1 MRPDEAAPSAAP
13 SAAPVQRAPFAN
25 REFYLRVVSALVL
38 GAAVLGSL
46 MVGGW
51 AFAAVWLIAGVVG
64 AAEWLAMT
72 RSEPLAPLLGL
83 TGATLLAGLVAV
95 LLGAPAW
102 VPLLILVAGSLGL
115 FALGHGPGR
124 RKPVWG
130 LLGGAVVA
138 LVPTLLRIDPGI
150 GIVGPAWMFAV
161 VWSTDSVAYFT
172 GRLIGGPK
180 LMPRVSPKKTW
191 SGAIGGLAAGV
202 VGGTATVLIARAH
215 GWEALPAISTGLV
228 AVVSGLAS
236 ILSMGGDLVESGLKR
251 RYGVKDSGRSIP
263 GHGGVM
269 DRLDGFFAV
278 ALLAGLC
285 LAALRLLN
293 A

>member
-1 MRPDEAAPSAAP
+1 MAGDEAVSPAR
-13 SAAPVQRAPFAN
+13 RAPFAN
-25 REFYLRVVSALVL
+25 REFGLRVASALVL
-38 GAAVLGSL
+38 GAVVLGTL
-46 MVGGW
+46 LLGGW
-51 AFAAVWLIAGVVG
+51 AFAGIWLVAGVVG

-72 RSEPLAPLLGL
+72 RSEPLLPLLGL
-83 TGATLLAGLVAV
+83 TGATLFGVLATA
-95 LLGAPAW
+95 LLGAPVW
-102 VPLLILVAGSLGL
+102 VPVLLLLAGSLGL

-124 RKPVWG
+124 RKPIWG

-138 LVPTLLRIDPGI
+138 LVPTLLRIDPEI

-191 SGAIGGLAAGV
+191 SGALGGLAAGI
-202 VGGTATVLIARAH
+202 VGGTVTVLIARSQ
-215 GWEALPAISTGLV
+215 GWDALPAVSLPLV
-228 AVVSGLAS
+228 AALSGLAS
-236 ILSMGGDLVESGLKR
+236 ILSQGGDLVESALKR

-278 ALLAGLC
+278 AGLAGLC

>member
-1 MRPDEAAPSAAP
+1 MAADEAVSTAR
-13 SAAPVQRAPFAN
+13 RAPFAT
-25 REFYLRVVSALVL
+25 REFGLRVASALVL
-38 GAAVLGSL
+38 GAAVLGTL
-46 MVGGW
+46 IVGGW
-51 AFAAVWLIAGVVG
+51 AFALVWLIAGTVG

-72 RSEPLAPLLGL
+72 RSEPLLPLLGL
-83 TGATLLAGLVAV
+83 TGATMFGALAAV
-95 LLGAPAW
+95 LLGAPPW
-102 VPLLILVAGSLGL
+102 MPLLVLLAGSLGL
-115 FALGHGPGR
+115 LVLGHGPGR

-150 GIVGPAWMFAV
+150 GLVGPAWMFAV

-191 SGAIGGLAAGV
+191 SGALGGLAAGIL
-202 VGGTATVLIARAH
+202 GGTATVLVARAQ
-215 GWEALPAISTGLV
+215 GWDALPALSTAAV
-228 AVVSGLAS
+228 AVLSGLAS
-236 ILSMGGDLVESGLKR
+236 ILSQGGDLVESALKR

-278 ALLAGLC
+278 AGLAGLC

>member
-1 MRPDEAAPSAAP
+1 MAGDEVVSPAR
-13 SAAPVQRAPFAN
+13 RAPFAN
-25 REFYLRVVSALVL
+25 REFGLRVASALVL
-38 GAAVLGSL
+38 GAVVLGTL
-46 MVGGW
+46 LVGGW
-51 AFAAVWLIAGVVG
+51 AFAGIWLIAGVVG

-72 RSEPLAPLLGL
+72 RSEPLLPLLGL
-83 TGATLLAGLVAV
+83 TGATLFGVLATA
-95 LLGAPAW
+95 LLGAPVW
-102 VPLLILVAGSLGL
+102 VPVLLLLAGSLGL

-124 RKPVWG
+124 RKPIWG

-138 LVPTLLRIDPGI
+138 LVPTLLRIDPEI

-191 SGAIGGLAAGV
+191 SGALGGLAAGV
-202 VGGTATVLIARAH
+202 IGGTATLLVARAQ
-215 GWEALPAISTGLV
+215 GWDALPGLSP
-228 AVVSGLAS
+228 AVVAALSGLAS
-236 ILSMGGDLVESGLKR
+236 ILSMGGDLVESALKR

-278 ALLAGLC
+278 AGLAGLC
-285 LAALRLLN
+285 FAALRLLP

>member
-1 MRPDEAAPSAAP
+1 MAGDEVVSPAR
-13 SAAPVQRAPFAN
+13 RAPFAN
-25 REFYLRVVSALVL
+25 REFGLRVASALVL
-38 GAAVLGSL
+38 GAVVLGTL
-46 MVGGW
+46 LVGGW
-51 AFAAVWLIAGVVG
+51 AFAGIWLIAGVVG

-72 RSEPLAPLLGL
+72 RSEPLLPLLGL
-83 TGATLLAGLVAV
+83 TGATLFGVLATV
-95 LLGAPAW
+95 LLGAPVW
-102 VPLLILVAGSLGL
+102 VPALLLLAGSLGL

-124 RKPVWG
+124 RKPIWG

-138 LVPTLLRIDPGI
+138 LVPTLLRIDPEI

-191 SGAIGGLAAGV
+191 SGALGGLAAGI
-202 VGGTATVLIARAH
+202 VGGTVTVLIARSQ
-215 GWEALPAISTGLV
+215 GWDALPAVSPPLV
-228 AVVSGLAS
+228 AALSGLAS
-236 ILSMGGDLVESGLKR
+236 ILSQGGDLVESALKR

-278 ALLAGLC
+278 AGLAGLC

>member
-1 MRPDEAAPSAAP
+1 MAGDEVVSPAR
-13 SAAPVQRAPFAN
+13 RAPFAN
-25 REFYLRVVSALVL
+25 REFGLRVASALVL
-38 GAAVLGSL
+38 GAVVLGTL
-46 MVGGW
+46 LFGGW
-51 AFAAVWLIAGVVG
+51 AFAGIWLIAGVVG

-72 RSEPLAPLLGL
+72 RSEPLLPLLGL
-83 TGATLLAGLVAV
+83 TGATLFAVLATA
-95 LLGAPAW
+95 LLGAPVW
-102 VPLLILVAGSLGL
+102 VPVLLLLAGSLGL

-124 RKPVWG
+124 RKPIWG

-138 LVPTLLRIDPGI
+138 LVPTLLRIDPEI

-191 SGAIGGLAAGV
+191 SGALGGLAAGI
-202 VGGTATVLIARAH
+202 VGGTVTVLIARSQ
-215 GWEALPAISTGLV
+215 GWDALPAVSLPLV
-228 AVVSGLAS
+228 AALSGLAS
-236 ILSMGGDLVESGLKR
+236 ILSQGGDLVESALKR

-278 ALLAGLC
+278 AGLAGLC

>member
-1 MRPDEAAPSAAP
+1 MMARDDVAPPAR
-13 SAAPVQRAPFAN
+13 RAPFAS
-25 REFYLRVVSALVL
+25 REFGLRVASALVL
-38 GAAVLGSL
+38 GAAVLGTL
-46 MVGGW
+46 VAGGW
-51 AFAAVWLIAGVVG
+51 AFALVWLIAGTVG

-83 TGATLLAGLVAV
+83 TGTTLLAALAAV

-102 VPLLILVAGSLGL
+102 VPALALLAGLVALVATGRPP
-115 FALGHGPGR
+115 AR
-124 RKPVWG
+124 RKAVWG
-130 LLGGAVVA
+130 LLGAAVIA
-138 LVPTLLRIDPGI
+138 LVPTLLRIDPQI
-150 GIVGPAWMFAV
+150 GLVGPAWMFAV

-191 SGAIGGLAAGV
+191 SGALGGLAAGMI
-202 VGGTATVLIARAH
+202 GGTATLLIARSQ
-215 GWEALPAISTGLV
+215 GWDALPGLTSAAV
-228 AVVSGLAS
+228 AALSGLAS
-236 ILSMGGDLVESGLKR
+236 ILSQGGDLVESALKR

>member
-1 MRPDEAAPSAAP
+1 MAGDEVVSPAR
-13 SAAPVQRAPFAN
+13 RAPFAN
-25 REFYLRVVSALVL
+25 REFGLRVASALVL
-38 GAAVLGSL
+38 GAVVLGTL
-46 MVGGW
+46 LFGGW
-51 AFAAVWLIAGVVG
+51 AFAGIWLIAGVVG

-72 RSEPLAPLLGL
+72 RSEPLLPLLGL
-83 TGATLLAGLVAV
+83 TGATLFAVLATA
-95 LLGAPAW
+95 LLGAPVW
-102 VPLLILVAGSLGL
+102 VPVLLLLAGSLGL

-124 RKPVWG
+124 RKPIWG

-138 LVPTLLRIDPGI
+138 LVPTLLRIDPEI

-191 SGAIGGLAAGV
+191 SGALGGLAAGI
-202 VGGTATVLIARAH
+202 VGGTVTVLIARSQ
-215 GWEALPAISTGLV
+215 GWDALPAVSLPLV
-228 AVVSGLAS
+228 AALSGLAS
-236 ILSMGGDLVESGLKR
+236 ILSQGGDLVESALKR

-278 ALLAGLC
+278 AGLAGLC
-285 LAALRLLN
+285 LAALRFLN

>member
-1 MRPDEAAPSAAP
+1 MAGDEVVSPAR
-13 SAAPVQRAPFAN
+13 RAPFAN
-25 REFYLRVVSALVL
+25 REFGLRVASALVL
-38 GAAVLGSL
+38 GAVVLGTL
-46 MVGGW
+46 LIGGW
-51 AFAAVWLIAGVVG
+51 AFAGIWLIASVVG

-72 RSEPLAPLLGL
+72 RSEPLLPLLGL
-83 TGATLLAGLVAV
+83 TGATLFGVLATV
-95 LLGAPAW
+95 LLGAPVW
-102 VPLLILVAGSLGL
+102 VPVLLLLAGSLGL

-124 RKPVWG
+124 RKPIWG

-138 LVPTLLRIDPGI
+138 LVPTLLRIDPEI

-191 SGAIGGLAAGV
+191 SGALGGLAAGI
-202 VGGTATVLIARAH
+202 VGGTVTVLIARSQ
-215 GWEALPAISTGLV
+215 GWDALPAVSLPLV
-228 AVVSGLAS
+228 AALSGLAS
-236 ILSMGGDLVESGLKR
+236 ILSQGGDLVESALKR

-278 ALLAGLC
+278 AGLAGLC

>member
-1 MRPDEAAPSAAP
+1 MAGDEAVSPAR
-13 SAAPVQRAPFAN
+13 RAPFAN
-25 REFYLRVVSALVL
+25 REFGLRVASALVL
-38 GAAVLGSL
+38 GAVVLGTL
-46 MVGGW
+46 LVGGW
-51 AFAAVWLIAGVVG
+51 AFAGIWLIAGVVG

-72 RSEPLAPLLGL
+72 RSEPLLPLLGL
-83 TGATLLAGLVAV
+83 TGATLFGVLATA
-95 LLGAPAW
+95 LLGAPVW
-102 VPLLILVAGSLGL
+102 VPVLLLLAGSLGL

-124 RKPVWG
+124 RKPIWG

-138 LVPTLLRIDPGI
+138 LVPTLLRIDPEI

-191 SGAIGGLAAGV
+191 SGALGGLAAGI
-202 VGGTATVLIARAH
+202 VGGTITVLIARSQ
-215 GWEALPAISTGLV
+215 GWDALPAVSLPLV
-228 AVVSGLAS
+228 AALSGLAS
-236 ILSMGGDLVESGLKR
+236 ILSQGGDLVESALKR

-278 ALLAGLC
+278 AGLAGLC

>member
-1 MRPDEAAPSAAP
+1 MAGDEAVSPAR
-13 SAAPVQRAPFAN
+13 RAPFAN
-25 REFYLRVVSALVL
+25 REFGLRVASALVL
-38 GAAVLGSL
+38 GAVVLGTL
-46 MVGGW
+46 LIGGW
-51 AFAAVWLIAGVVG
+51 AFAGIWLIAGVVG

-72 RSEPLAPLLGL
+72 RSEPLLPLLGL
-83 TGATLLAGLVAV
+83 TGATLFGVLATALIGAPVWVPV
-95 LLGAPAW
+95 LL
-102 VPLLILVAGSLGL
+102 LLAGSLGL

-124 RKPVWG
+124 RKPIWG

-138 LVPTLLRIDPGI
+138 LVPTLLRIDPEI

-191 SGAIGGLAAGV
+191 SGALGGLAAGI
-202 VGGTATVLIARAH
+202 VGGTVTVLIARSQ
-215 GWEALPAISTGLV
+215 GWDALPAVSLPLV
-228 AVVSGLAS
+228 AALSGLAS
-236 ILSMGGDLVESGLKR
+236 ILSQGGDLVESALKR

-278 ALLAGLC
+278 AGLAGLC

>member
-1 MRPDEAAPSAAP
+1 MARDEAPPAPA
-13 SAAPVQRAPFAN
+13 QRPPFAN
-25 REFYLRVVSALVL
+25 REFGLRLASALVL

-46 MVGGW
+46 MIGGW
-51 AFAAVWLIAGVVG
+51 AFAAIWLIAGIIG

-72 RSEPLAPLLGL
+72 RSEPLLPLLGL
-83 TGATLLAGLVAV
+83 TGATLFGVLATVLV
-95 LLGAPAW
+95 GAPLW
-102 VPLLILVAGSLGL
+102 VPFLVLVAGSLGL

-124 RKPVWG
+124 RKPIWG

-138 LVPTLLRIDPGI
+138 LVPTLLRIDPAI

-172 GRLIGGPK
+172 GRLSGGPK

-191 SGAIGGLAAGV
+191 SGALGGLAAGV
-202 VGGTATVLIARAH
+202 IGGTATLLIARAQ
-215 GWEALPAISTGLV
+215 GWDALPGLSP
-228 AVVSGLAS
+228 AVVAALSGLAS
-236 ILSMGGDLVESGLKR
+236 ILSMGGDLVESALKR

-285 LAALRLLN
+285 LAAQRLLN

>member
-1 MRPDEAAPSAAP
+1 MAGDEAVSPAR
-13 SAAPVQRAPFAN
+13 RAPFAN
-25 REFYLRVVSALVL
+25 REFGLRVASALVL
-38 GAAVLGSL
+38 GAVVLGTL
-46 MVGGW
+46 LVGGW
-51 AFAAVWLIAGVVG
+51 AFAGIWLIAGVVG

-72 RSEPLAPLLGL
+72 RSEPLLPLLGL
-83 TGATLLAGLVAV
+83 TGATLFGVLATA
-95 LLGAPAW
+95 LLGAPVW
-102 VPLLILVAGSLGL
+102 VPVLLLLAGSLGL

-124 RKPVWG
+124 RKPIWG

-138 LVPTLLRIDPGI
+138 LVPTLLRIDPEI

-191 SGAIGGLAAGV
+191 SGALGGLAAGI
-202 VGGTATVLIARAH
+202 VGGTVTVLIARSQ
-215 GWEALPAISTGLV
+215 GWDALPAVSLPLV
-228 AVVSGLAS
+228 AALSGLAS
-236 ILSMGGDLVESGLKR
+236 ILSQGGDLVESALKR

-278 ALLAGLC
+278 AGLAGLC

>member
-1 MRPDEAAPSAAP
+1 MARDEAAPPAP
-13 SAAPVQRAPFAN
+13 AQRAPFAT
-25 REFYLRVVSALVL
+25 REFGLRVASALVL

-46 MVGGW
+46 VVGGW
-51 AFAAVWLIAGVVG
+51 AFAAVWLIAGIVG

-72 RSEPLAPLLGL
+72 RSEPLLPLLGL
-83 TGATLLAGLVAV
+83 TGATLFGVLTAV
-95 LLGAPAW
+95 LVGAPLWA
-102 VPLLILVAGSLGL
+102 PLLILLAGSLGL
-115 FALGHGPGR
+115 FALGHGSGR
-124 RKPVWG
+124 RKPIWG

-138 LVPTLLRIDPGI
+138 LVPTLLRIDPAI
-150 GIVGPAWMFAV
+150 GVVGPAWMFAV

-191 SGAIGGLAAGV
+191 SGALGGLAAGV
-202 VGGTATVLIARAH
+202 IGGSATLLVARAQ
-215 GWEALPAISTGLV
+215 GWDALPGLSPALV
-228 AVVSGLAS
+228 AVLSGLAS
-236 ILSMGGDLVESGLKR
+236 ILSQGGDLVESALKR

>member
-1 MRPDEAAPSAAP
+1 MAGDEAVSPAR
-13 SAAPVQRAPFAN
+13 RAPFAN
-25 REFYLRVVSALVL
+25 REFGLRVASALVL
-38 GAAVLGSL
+38 GAVVLGTL
-46 MVGGW
+46 LVGGW
-51 AFAAVWLIAGVVG
+51 AFAGIWLIAGVVG

-72 RSEPLAPLLGL
+72 RSEPLLPLLGL
-83 TGATLLAGLVAV
+83 TGATLLGVLATA
-95 LLGAPAW
+95 LLGAPVW
-102 VPLLILVAGSLGL
+102 VPVLLLLAGSLGL

-124 RKPVWG
+124 RKPIWG

-138 LVPTLLRIDPGI
+138 LVPTLLRIDPEI

-191 SGAIGGLAAGV
+191 SGALGGLAAGI
-202 VGGTATVLIARAH
+202 VGGTVTVLIARSQ
-215 GWEALPAISTGLV
+215 GWDALTAVSLPLV
-228 AVVSGLAS
+228 AALSGLAS
-236 ILSMGGDLVESGLKR
+236 ILSQGGDLVESALKR

-278 ALLAGLC
+278 AGLAGLC

>member
-1 MRPDEAAPSAAP
+1 MTGDEVVSPAR
-13 SAAPVQRAPFAN
+13 RAPFAN
-25 REFYLRVVSALVL
+25 REFGLRVASALVL
-38 GAAVLGSL
+38 GAVVLGTL
-46 MVGGW
+46 LVGGW
-51 AFAAVWLIAGVVG
+51 AFAGIWLIAGVVG

-72 RSEPLAPLLGL
+72 RSEPLLPLLGL
-83 TGATLLAGLVAV
+83 TGATLFGVLATA
-95 LLGAPAW
+95 LLGAPVW
-102 VPLLILVAGSLGL
+102 VPALLLLAGSLGL
-115 FALGHGPGR
+115 FVLGHGPGR
-124 RKPVWG
+124 RKPIWG

-138 LVPTLLRIDPGI
+138 LVPTLLRIDPEI

-191 SGAIGGLAAGV
+191 SGALGGLAAGI
-202 VGGTATVLIARAH
+202 VGGTVTVLIARSQ
-215 GWEALPAISTGLV
+215 GWDALPAVSLPLV
-228 AVVSGLAS
+228 AALSGLAS
-236 ILSMGGDLVESGLKR
+236 ILSQGGDLVESALKR

-278 ALLAGLC
+278 AGLAGLC

>member
-1 MRPDEAAPSAAP
+1 MAGDEAVSPAR
-13 SAAPVQRAPFAN
+13 RAPFAN
-25 REFYLRVVSALVL
+25 REFGLRVASALVL
-38 GAAVLGSL
+38 GAVVLGTL
-46 MVGGW
+46 LIGGW
-51 AFAAVWLIAGVVG
+51 AFAGIWLIAGVVG

-72 RSEPLAPLLGL
+72 RSEPLLPLLGL
-83 TGATLLAGLVAV
+83 TGATLFGVLATV
-95 LLGAPAW
+95 LLGAPVW
-102 VPLLILVAGSLGL
+102 VPALLLLAGSLGL

-124 RKPVWG
+124 RKPIWG

-138 LVPTLLRIDPGI
+138 LVPTLLRIDPEI

-191 SGAIGGLAAGV
+191 SGALGGLAAGI
-202 VGGTATVLIARAH
+202 VGGTVTVLIARNQ
-215 GWEALPAISTGLV
+215 GWDALPAVSLPLV
-228 AVVSGLAS
+228 AALSGLAS
-236 ILSMGGDLVESGLKR
+236 VLSQGGDLVESALKR

-278 ALLAGLC
+278 AGLAGLC

>member
-1 MRPDEAAPSAAP
+1 MAGDEAVSPAR
-13 SAAPVQRAPFAN
+13 RAPFAN
-25 REFYLRVVSALVL
+25 REFGLRVASALVL
-38 GAAVLGSL
+38 GAVVLGTL
-46 MVGGW
+46 LLGGW
-51 AFAAVWLIAGVVG
+51 AFAGIWLVAGVVG

-72 RSEPLAPLLGL
+72 RSEPLLPLLGL
-83 TGATLLAGLVAV
+83 TGATLFGVLATA
-95 LLGAPAW
+95 LLGAPVW
-102 VPLLILVAGSLGL
+102 VPVLLLLAGSLGL
-115 FALGHGPGR
+115 FALGYGPGR
-124 RKPVWG
+124 RKPIWG

-138 LVPTLLRIDPGI
+138 LVPTLLRIDPEI

-191 SGAIGGLAAGV
+191 SGALGGLAAGI
-202 VGGTATVLIARAH
+202 VGGTVIVLIARSQ
-215 GWEALPAISTGLV
+215 GWDALPAVSLPLV
-228 AVVSGLAS
+228 AALSGLAS
-236 ILSMGGDLVESGLKR
+236 ILSQGGDLVESALKR

-278 ALLAGLC
+278 AGLAGLC

>member
-1 MRPDEAAPSAAP
+1 MTPGEALP
-13 SAAPVQRAPFAN
+13 PVRRAPFAN
-25 REFYLRVVSALVL
+25 REFFLRLVSALVL

-46 MVGGW
+46 VIGGW

-72 RSEPLAPLLGL
+72 RSEPLLPLLVL
-83 TGATLLAGLVAV
+83 TGATLFGVLAAV
-95 LLGAPAW
+95 LLDAPFWAA
-102 VPLLILVAGSLGL
+102 PLVLLTGSVGL

-124 RKPVWG
+124 RKPIWG

-138 LVPTLLRIDPGI
+138 LVPTLLRIDPAI
-150 GIVGPAWMFAV
+150 GVVGPAWMFAV

-191 SGAIGGLAAGV
+191 SGALGGLAAGI
-202 VGGTATVLIARAH
+202 VGGTATLLVARAQ
-215 GWEALPAISTGLV
+215 GWDALPGLSPAAV
-228 AVVSGLAS
+228 AVLSGVAS
-236 ILSMGGDLVESGLKR
+236 ILSMAGDLVESALKR

-278 ALLAGLC
+278 AGLAGLC
-285 LAALRLLN
+285 LAALRLLT